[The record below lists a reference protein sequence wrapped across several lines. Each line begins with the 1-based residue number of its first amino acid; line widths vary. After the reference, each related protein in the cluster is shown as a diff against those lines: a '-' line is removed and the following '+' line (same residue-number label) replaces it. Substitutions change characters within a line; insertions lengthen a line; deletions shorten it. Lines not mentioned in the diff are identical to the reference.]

1 MRDDDQR
8 VKEPFLSNLNTHL
21 QNFWTG
27 KKKKKSWKSP
37 NSLAYEHVLSLNPVF
52 PMRLNY

>member
-52 PMRLNY
+52 PMKSN